1 MQPLN
6 QCLTVDRKRCSHWG
20 RALRIHVATAEGF
33 QGPWKQPWALTDQMF
48 ITSKNMD
55 LTIKHVVTLTIR
67 ECNQQKLEFH
77 HSKQK
82 MCCLTFAR
90 RKMPWAMAY
99 QDCFGLR
106 TGEFPIWMLGF
117 VACSL
122 WLSVSV
128 GQLLL
133 KDGTIGQVLHGR
145 YVYKQQT
152 LTQTRGSER
161 FYPNIFRATCAICT
175 YRITYIYIIL
185 QTCLGWDIQKRVYP
199 SSPVTIPGKGDLTT
213 VSWHHICCMSRGCS
227 SS

>member
-1 MQPLN
+1 MHACIHTYMHAYIHTYIYSNDIQTNNATLKPMFN
-6 QCLTVDRKRCSHWG
+6 RKRCSHWG
-20 RALRIHVATAEGF
+20 RALRINVATAEGF

-67 ECNQQKLEFH
+67 ECNQQNLEFH

-99 QDCFGLR
+99 QDYFGLR

-122 WLSVSV
+122 WLSVTV

-175 YRITYIYIIL
+175 YRIIYIYIYS
-185 QTCLGWDIQKRVYP
+185 KHV
-199 SSPVTIPGKGDLTT
+199 
-213 VSWHHICCMSRGCS
+213 
-227 SS
+227 